1 MVFCILVIICEFL
14 YFFFFYQLDES
25 VLKCLKVMKKLD
37 ELFYYNNLKI
47 NKEMKYFNF
56 VGVEGDDVM
65 IVRCY
70 IIFKFNIIEFG
81 LSFRF

>member
-1 MVFCILVIICEFL
+1 
-14 YFFFFYQLDES
+14 
-25 VLKCLKVMKKLD
+25 MKKLD

-56 VGVEGDDVM
+56 VGVEGDNVM